1 MIQPYRRIPI
11 EQITRRAVKDLK
23 YNYIALYELS
33 YDPLANIY
41 YITIGYMHNE
51 NLDLQLSVT
60 QSITRSYVKERRH
73 SPNFESEIVS
83 MIDGMIR
90 GLKHDFWHQF
100 NISIAIE
107 NETFINFIGQ
117 LQDAIKNTFEK

>member
-23 YNYIALYELS
+23 HNYMALYELS
-33 YDPLANIY
+33 YDPVADIY
-41 YITIGYMHNE
+41 YIIIGYIHNE

-73 SPNFESEIVS
+73 SPSFESEIVS
-83 MIDGMIR
+83 MVDGMIR
-90 GLKHDFWHQF
+90 RLKHDFWYQF

-107 NETFINFIGQ
+107 NETFIDFIGQ
-117 LQDAIKNTFEK
+117 LHDAIKNTFSK

>member
-11 EQITRRAVKDLK
+11 EQITRKTVKDLK
-23 YNYIALYELS
+23 HNYMALYDLS
-33 YDPLANIY
+33 YDPLTDIY
-41 YITIGYMHNE
+41 YITIGYIHDE

-60 QSITRSYVKERRH
+60 QSVTREHVKKRRH
-73 SPNFESEIVS
+73 SIHFESEIAS
-83 MIDGMIR
+83 MVDGMIR

-107 NETFINFIGQ
+107 NETFIDFIGQ
-117 LQDAIKNTFEK
+117 LQDVIKNTFNK

>member
-23 YNYIALYELS
+23 HNYMALYDLS
-33 YDPLANIY
+33 YDQVADIY
-41 YITIGYMHNE
+41 YITIGYIHNE

-60 QSITRSYVKERRH
+60 QSVTRSYVKERRH
-73 SPNFESEIVS
+73 STNFESEIAS

-107 NETFINFIGQ
+107 NETFIDFIGQ
-117 LQDAIKNTFEK
+117 LQDAIKNTFSK

>member
-1 MIQPYRRIPI
+1 MIYPYRRIPI

-23 YNYIALYELS
+23 HNYMALYDIS
-33 YDPLANIY
+33 YDPVADIY
-41 YITIGYMHNE
+41 YITIGYIPNE

-60 QSITRSYVKERRH
+60 QSVTRSYVKERRH

-90 GLKHDFWHQF
+90 RLKQDFWHQF

-107 NETFINFIGQ
+107 NETFIGFIGQ
-117 LQDAIKNTFEK
+117 LQDAIKNTFAK

>member
-11 EQITRRAVKDLK
+11 EQITRKAVKDLK
-23 YNYIALYELS
+23 HNYMALYELS

-60 QSITRSYVKERRH
+60 QSVTRDYVKQRRH
-73 SPNFESEIVS
+73 SIHFESEIAS
-83 MIDGMIR
+83 MVDGMIR
-90 GLKHDFWHQF
+90 GLKHDFWYQF
-100 NISIAIE
+100 NISIAID
-107 NETFINFIGQ
+107 NETFIDFMGQ
-117 LQDAIKNTFEK
+117 LQDAIKNTFDK

>member
-23 YNYIALYELS
+23 HNYMALYELS
-33 YDPLANIY
+33 YDPVVDIY
-41 YITIGYMHNE
+41 YITIGYIPNE

-60 QSITRSYVKERRH
+60 QSITRSYVRERRH
-73 SPNFESEIVS
+73 STNFESEIVS

>member
-11 EQITRRAVKDLK
+11 EQITRKTVKDLK
-23 YNYIALYELS
+23 HNYIALYDLS
-33 YDPLANIY
+33 YDPMADIY
-41 YITIGYMHNE
+41 YIVIGYTHNE

-60 QSITRSYVKERRH
+60 QSITRDYVKKRRH

-90 GLKHDFWHQF
+90 GLKHDFWYQF
-100 NISIAIE
+100 NISIAID
-107 NETFINFIGQ
+107 NETFIDFIGQ
-117 LQDAIKNTFEK
+117 LQDAIKNTFAK